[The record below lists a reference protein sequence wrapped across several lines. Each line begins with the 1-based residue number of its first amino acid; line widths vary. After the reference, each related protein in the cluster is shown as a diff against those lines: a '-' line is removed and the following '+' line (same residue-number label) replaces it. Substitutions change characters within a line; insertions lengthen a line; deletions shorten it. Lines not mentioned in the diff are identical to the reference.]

1 MIEEKIPIKILKQLK
16 NQADDT
22 IVISRYT
29 DSNQIKFSNNK
40 VSTIQNWVNN
50 SITIF
55 VAKNK
60 KVLATTILDFSEASI
75 KKSLNLI
82 SKNLE
87 LMHPNGDYMGI
98 AEGPFKY
105 KKISDLYDKKI
116 LEFDFS
122 DKLESGI
129 NKALEIGAKRNSGI
143 LETAESQHLLLTSN
157 NVEAEEKLSQ
167 VHFSVRSL
175 YDKDASGHITNSSRT
190 LKNIYIE
197 KSCEESAEI
206 AIKSKNPKQGK
217 EGTYDIIFSPLAFAP
232 LLNRIGDATS
242 YFNVDARLSFLIN
255 KLNKKVSQSNLILR
269 DDATIPNCIG
279 SSNFDT
285 EGVPTKDNIL
295 IDKGILKTYLHNT
308 STAKKANT
316 ETTANSGIIAP
327 QPWNLILDST
337 NPLSK
342 DKLFNEV
349 KNGLYVTN
357 IWYTRFQNQETGE
370 FSTIPRDG
378 IFIIK
383 NGTISGSIKGIRISD
398 LMPNI
403 LSNIK
408 YTATDSKQIRSWEA
422 EIPCI
427 LPHILVEKVNITK
440 PTA

>member
-167 VHFSVRSL
+167 VHFSVRSM
-175 YDKDASGHITNSSRT
+175 YDKEASGHITNSSRT

-197 KSCEESAEI
+197 KSCEESAV
-206 AIKSKNPKQGK
+206 SKIP
-217 EGTYDIIFSPLAFAP
+217 EFLFAP
-232 LLNRIGDATS
+232 ISRALFIPD
-242 YFNVDARLSFLIN
+242 
-255 KLNKKVSQSNLILR
+255 SNLSLKSNSRIFLSYKS
-269 DDATIPNCIG
+269 DIFLYLKGPSAIPI
-279 SSNFDT
+279 
-285 EGVPTKDNIL
+285 
-295 IDKGILKTYLHNT
+295 
-308 STAKKANT
+308 
-316 ETTANSGIIAP
+316 
-327 QPWNLILDST
+327 
-337 NPLSK
+337 
-342 DKLFNEV
+342 
-349 KNGLYVTN
+349 
-357 IWYTRFQNQETGE
+357 
-370 FSTIPRDG
+370 
-378 IFIIK
+378 
-383 NGTISGSIKGIRISD
+383 
-398 LMPNI
+398 
-403 LSNIK
+403 
-408 YTATDSKQIRSWEA
+408 
-422 EIPCI
+422 
-427 LPHILVEKVNITK
+427 
-440 PTA
+440 